1 MKKEEKSQMIDSLVS
16 KITNSNYIYITDIS
30 ELNVET
36 TNKLRRICF
45 KKNIT
50 LQVVKNSLLRKAME
64 RSSKNFETLYEVL
77 KGSTSIM
84 LSDTGNL
91 PAKLIKEFR
100 KGPIKKPILKG
111 AFIEEMCFV
120 GDDKLDTLINIK
132 SKNEV
137 IADIISA
144 LQSPAKNV
152 ISALQSS
159 GGKLAGIVKTLSEKE
174 N

>member
-1 MKKEEKSQMIDSLVS
+1 MKKEEKNQMIDSLIT

-30 ELNVET
+30 DLNVAT
-36 TNKLRRICF
+36 TSKLRRLCF
-45 KKNIT
+45 KRNIT
-50 LQVVKNSLLRKAME
+50 LQVVKNSLLKKAME
-64 RSSKNFETLYEVL
+64 RSNKNFDTLYDVL

-111 AFIEEMCFV
+111 AYIEEMCFV

-137 IADIISA
+137 IADIIAA

-152 ISALQSS
+152 ISALQS
-159 GGKLAGIVKTLSEKE
+159 GGQTLTGVLKTLSERE
-174 N
+174 